1 MCAYTHTHTSAHLVW
16 ALGAPSPVI
25 NSQEGTKM
33 LFQGG
38 DQGGLEDFGEQR
50 TNKPHGGQT
59 NQSGAPV
66 PPDQTPAPESGPPH
80 QTVSW
85 TSAPTVSAFTAA
97 FRCKSGTLGNE
108 REIVREGRGEF
119 K

>member
-1 MCAYTHTHTSAHLVW
+1 
-16 ALGAPSPVI
+16 
-25 NSQEGTKM
+25 M

-66 PPDQTPAPESGPPH
+66 PPDRTPAPELGPPPPDCFLDF
-80 QTVSW
+80 
-85 TSAPTVSAFTAA
+85 SAHCLSIHNRLQMQKWHVG
-97 FRCKSGTLGNE
+97 K
-108 REIVREGRGEF
+108 
-119 K
+119 